1 VVLPFGSMG
10 CSYRDRNYVFML
22 GWLAEHH
29 PDWSVVTGV
38 SDRDPFSPAQA
49 RNNGARMAGDW
60 DVVVFWDADTLVHP
74 DAVRDAVE
82 RAAASPV
89 MAIAA
94 DSHIYTD
101 QLSADR
107 FLSTGLMF
115 PRPRGD
121 ETVSFNSEGIYR
133 RPCSGVLAVGR
144 ELWLATGGYV
154 DSFGGEDSHEDLV
167 FFHQCKIFGAGV
179 VWCDGIAVHLWHPPA
194 PRVNGRNHAV
204 WQKLASI
211 RSRSKARE
219 FLATFGHRV
228 P

>member
-1 VVLPFGSMG
+1 MPFGSMG
-10 CSYRDRNYVFML
+10 CFYRDRNYRFL
-22 GWLAEHH
+22 RSWIAEHH
-29 PDWSVVTGV
+29 PDWPVFTGI

-60 DVVVFWDADTLVHP
+60 DVMVFWDADTLVHP
-74 DAVRDAVE
+74 DAVWDAVG
-82 RAAASPV
+82 RACSSPV

-107 FLSTGLMF
+107 YLSTGLMF

-121 ETVSFNSEGIYR
+121 ATGPFNSEGIYR

-144 ELWLATGGYV
+144 ELWRATGGYV
-154 DSFGGEDSHEDLV
+154 DSLGGEDSHEDLV
-167 FFHQCKIFGAGV
+167 FFRQCQIFGDGV

-194 PRVNGRNHAV
+194 PRVNGRNHGA
-204 WQKLASI
+204 WQALAGTHT
-211 RSRSKARE
+211 RQKARRY
-219 FLATFGHRV
+219 LATLGHAV